1 MQPWMSYIAGVERG
15 SIVVG
20 RLIKQ
25 SVARWR
31 DMEANPLLYF
41 DEQRVVRC
49 VKFFGLLRHFK
60 GKAAGK
66 QFVLEPWQQ
75 YIIATVIGW
84 RYVDGGRRVIR
95 NLYIQMARKNG
106 KTAFM
111 AGLMLYL
118 TLADGEPGAEGD
130 LAANS
135 REQAKI
141 CFEFVNEFTRQLDGR
156 ERRLLRYRD
165 RISDKKTKSK
175 ILVFA
180 ADESKLD
187 GFDASVYILDEYH
200 AAKNSGLR
208 DVLDSSQGSR
218 EQPLGIIITS
228 AGFDKLGPCYDYRKM
243 CVEVLAGIRQD
254 EHLAAFIYELDD
266 NDDWQDPNVW
276 AKANPNLGVTVTS
289 EYIDAKVQF
298 CKNQPSAE
306 VGVRTKV
313 LNQWC
318 DAEEVWIPDHYIV
331 SSTKKIDEDKMSEL
345 LCFGGIDLSTTT
357 DLSAFTTMWVDEAN
371 QLYYFRTKY
380 YLPRESLIENRF
392 KILYGEWQRNGWLTI
407 TPGNVID
414 YDYILNDVVETS
426 RMHRLSSIAYDSY
439 NATQFVI
446 NATNKGLPM
455 RPFSQALGNFNK
467 PTKEFERLAL
477 SGRCIIDENPI
488 TRYCFRNVV
497 LARDHNGN
505 IKPSKQFAEKKI
517 DGVIT
522 CLEAIGAYM
531 EEPHGSATIF

>member
-1 MQPWMSYIAGVERG
+1 
-15 SIVVG
+15 
-20 RLIKQ
+20 
-25 SVARWR
+25 
-31 DMEANPLLYF
+31 MEANPLLYF
-41 DEQRVVRC
+41 DEQRVARC
-49 VKFFGLLRHFK
+49 VKFYGLLRHFK
-60 GKAAGK
+60 GKTAGK

-156 ERRLLRYRD
+156 GRRLLRYRD
-165 RISDKKTKSK
+165 RIYDKKTKSK
-175 ILVFA
+175 IQVFS

-266 NDDWQDPNVW
+266 NDDWQDQNVW
-276 AKANPNLGVTVTS
+276 AKANPNLGVTVT
-289 EYIDAKVQF
+289 YVVI
-298 CKNQPSAE
+298 
-306 VGVRTKV
+306 
-313 LNQWC
+313 
-318 DAEEVWIPDHYIV
+318 
-331 SSTKKIDEDKMSEL
+331 
-345 LCFGGIDLSTTT
+345 CF
-357 DLSAFTTMWVDEAN
+357 
-371 QLYYFRTKY
+371 Q
-380 YLPRESLIENRF
+380 
-392 KILYGEWQRNGWLTI
+392 ILYL
-407 TPGNVID
+407 
-414 YDYILNDVVETS
+414 
-426 RMHRLSSIAYDSY
+426 
-439 NATQFVI
+439 
-446 NATNKGLPM
+446 
-455 RPFSQALGNFNK
+455 
-467 PTKEFERLAL
+467 
-477 SGRCIIDENPI
+477 
-488 TRYCFRNVV
+488 
-497 LARDHNGN
+497 
-505 IKPSKQFAEKKI
+505 
-517 DGVIT
+517 
-522 CLEAIGAYM
+522 
-531 EEPHGSATIF
+531 

>member
-1 MQPWMSYIAGVERG
+1 MQPWESYIVGVESG
-15 SIVVG
+15 SIVAG

-25 SVARWR
+25 SVERWR
-31 DMEANPLLYF
+31 AMEANPLIYF

-66 QFVLEPWQQ
+66 QFILEPWQQ

-106 KTAFM
+106 KTAFV
-111 AGLMLYL
+111 AGLLLYL
-118 TLADGEPGAEGD
+118 SLADGEPGAEGD

-141 CFEFVNEFTRQLDGR
+141 CFEFVNEFARQLDGR
-156 ERRLLRYRD
+156 ATRLLRYRD

-175 ILVFA
+175 IQVFA
-180 ADESKLD
+180 ADDSKLD
-187 GFDASVYILDEYH
+187 GFDASVYVLDEYH
-200 AAKNSGLR
+200 AAKNSRLR

-218 EQPLGIIITS
+218 LQPLGIIITT
-228 AGFDKLGPCYDYRKM
+228 AGFDKLSACYDYRKM

-254 EHLAAFIYELDD
+254 EHLAAFIFELDD
-266 NDDWQDPNVW
+266 NDDWHDTQVW
-276 AKANPNLGVTVTS
+276 AKANPNMGVTVDS
-289 EYIDAKVQF
+289 DYIAAKVQE
-298 CKNQPSAE
+298 CSNQPSAE

-331 SSTKKIDEDKMSEL
+331 SSTKKIDEGKMSEL

-357 DLSAFTTMWVDEAN
+357 DLSAFTAMWVDEEN
-371 QLYYFRTKY
+371 YIYYFKTRY
-380 YLPRESLIENRF
+380 YLPRESLTENRF
-392 KILYGEWQRNGWLTI
+392 RVLYGEWARNGWLTI

-414 YDYILNDVVETS
+414 YDYILNDVVDIS
-426 RMHRLSSIAYDSY
+426 RAHRLSSVAYDSY

-455 RPFSQALGNFNK
+455 KPFSQALGNFNR
-467 PTKEFERLAL
+467 PTKEFERLLL
-477 SGRCIIDENPI
+477 SGRCVIDDNPI
-488 TRYCFRNVV
+488 TRHCFRNVA

-517 DGVIT
+517 DGTIT
-522 CLEAIGAYM
+522 CLEALGAYL
-531 EEPHGSATIF
+531 EEPHGSPTLF